1 MFENQSVG
9 LQNPR
14 IKGRKPNLVL
24 CGNHFKSGARVYRVW
39 DRGTAV
45 VDGKGWYV
53 ERNPRKKALKGSST
67 STTGTNIYG
76 GGK

>member
-1 MFENQSVG
+1 MFEKQFVG

-24 CGNHFKSGARVYRVW
+24 CGNHFKSGARIYRVW

-45 VDGKGWYV
+45 RNDKGWYA
-53 ERNPRKKALKGSST
+53 ERNPRGKVAAKHST
-67 STTGTNIYG
+67 STTG

>member
-1 MFENQSVG
+1 MFDQSVG
-9 LQNPR
+9 VQNPR
-14 IKGRKPNLVL
+14 IKSRKPNLTL
-24 CGNHFKSGARVYRVW
+24 CGNHFKSGARIYRVW

-53 ERNPRKKALKGSST
+53 ERNPEKKIRPEKGSST
-67 STTGTNIYG
+67 STAG